1 MAPFPLQNEI
11 QTHLQVDSAQYTLYF
26 SLKNMAGVASF
37 VFISLAADSYV
48 SIRSVLLSFQAITFV
63 SQILALIALD

>member
-1 MAPFPLQNEI
+1 
-11 QTHLQVDSAQYTLYF
+11 
-26 SLKNMAGVASF
+26 MAGVASF

-48 SIRSVLLSFQAITFV
+48 SIRSVLLSFQAITFI